1 MWYSAAAMKHVWSCE
16 QFPEEAFRTNVDGT
30 LNVIDMAIVY
40 RVGKFILL
48 SSDKAVFTGVM
59 GMTKA
64 LAEKAMIAKSRNSLN
79 TTLCA
84 VRFSSLIDSRECRR
98 GMEWA
103 EV

>member
-1 MWYSAAAMKHVWSCE
+1 
-16 QFPEEAFRTNVDGT
+16 
-30 LNVIDMAIVY
+30 MAIVY

-48 SSDKAVFTGVM
+48 SSDKAVFPTGVM

-84 VRFSSLIDSRECRR
+84 VRFGNLIDSRGMSSRYGMGR
-98 GMEWA
+98 GLGMSRLPSPSRPPRGSL
-103 EV
+103 